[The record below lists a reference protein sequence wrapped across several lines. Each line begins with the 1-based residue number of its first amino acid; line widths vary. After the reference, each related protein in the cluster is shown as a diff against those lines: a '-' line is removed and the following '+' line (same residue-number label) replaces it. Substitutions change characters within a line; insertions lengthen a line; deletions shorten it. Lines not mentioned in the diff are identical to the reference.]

1 MAVPTAPEVGV
12 ATETFLDV
20 LRSEQFRYL
29 DAMAEAN
36 EILRTEP
43 GRVALIAALQ
53 NRLTQ
58 QFFDAQRSIIMRQAV
73 YDVEVQRI
81 EARAETDVQ
90 GIVAAARS
98 RIRALAAAGV
108 PLAPPAGSPAV
119 DAPAPEP
126 GVALARR
133 TEEALAG
140 LPDAA
145 FVASEP
151 DPDAVQRQLGALL
164 DQWWSALNQDG
175 QAQIDHA
182 HARAAMRRH
191 VAAIESGVMEMPPPR
206 SAAAHIAPTRPAAAQ
221 PAAPVARPA
230 LDPPSPSVPSPSV
243 PVASVPAPVP
253 AASVPAPSA
262 QVASLPAPVVQVTP
276 IVAPAPGTIVV
287 SADLPSKL
295 LRAIES
301 APIADLRLLLESLEG
316 HFQQTAHRAP
326 AAAPVQATLA
336 PPGRVMPSTGPTGP
350 TGPTC
355 PAAISAQ
362 VAQVAQVAVPSDDLV
377 IRSEPVDRDPLAR
390 LGALEPV
397 STSTDLVPASGFWSE
412 SRSTSVVDRINQVVP
427 VRVVLPMIAA
437 TSAITLVLALVG

>member
-1 MAVPTAPEVGV
+1 MKPVSGTRQVATPAAPEVGA

-81 EARAETDVQ
+81 EARADTDVQ

-98 RIRALAAAGV
+98 RMQALAAAGV
-108 PLAPPAGSPAV
+108 PLAPPVGTPAV

-133 TEEALAG
+133 TEEALAE

-151 DPDAVQRQLGALL
+151 DPEAVQRQLGALL

-191 VAAIESGVMEMPPPR
+191 VAAIESGVMEMPAPR
-206 SAAAHIAPTRPAAAQ
+206 PAPTASAPAPSVA
-221 PAAPVARPA
+221 PASARPA
-230 LDPPSPSVPSPSV
+230 L
-243 PVASVPAPVP
+243 AP
-253 AASVPAPSA
+253 PAPSQPA
-262 QVASLPAPVVQVTP
+262 PRVVAPLPAPTALPAPVAAAAAPSVATT
-276 IVAPAPGTIVV
+276 VAPAPGTIVV

-316 HFQQTAHRAP
+316 HFQQTAHRPSDATGV
-326 AAAPVQATLA
+326 VQATMV
-336 PPGRVMPSTGPTGP
+336 PPVHASR
-350 TGPTC
+350 
-355 PAAISAQ
+355 PAAPRAPEAIPATATS
-362 VAQVAQVAVPSDDLV
+362 VARAAAPSDDLV
-377 IRSEPVDRDPLAR
+377 IRSEPADRDPLAR

-397 STSTDLVPASGFWSE
+397 SAGTDLVPAPGFWSE
-412 SRSTSVVDRINQVVP
+412 NRSTSVVERINQVVP

>member
-1 MAVPTAPEVGV
+1 MAVPTAPEVGE

-29 DAMAEAN
+29 DAMSEAN

-58 QFFDAQRSIIMRQAV
+58 QFFDAQRSIIMRQAI

-81 EARAETDVQ
+81 ESRADTDVR

-98 RIRALAAAGV
+98 RMKALAAAGV
-108 PLAPPAGSPAV
+108 PLAPPAGGPAV

-133 TEEALAG
+133 TEEALAE

-151 DPDAVQRQLGALL
+151 DPEAVQRQLGALL

-191 VAAIESGVMEMPPPR
+191 VAAIESGVMEMPAPR
-206 SAAAHIAPTRPAAAQ
+206 PSATPSATTLAAPTPAAPTPPALDL
-221 PAAPVARPA
+221 PRASSVAAAPVAAAPVR
-230 LDPPSPSVPSPSV
+230 SPE
-243 PVASVPAPVP
+243 ASLLPAPVP
-253 AASVPAPSA
+253 
-262 QVASLPAPVVQVTP
+262 LPAPVAT
-276 IVAPAPGTIVV
+276 ASPGTIVV

-316 HFQQTAHRAP
+316 HFQQTTHRSPDAGSMVHATMVPAARASLPVGTEPIAATVAP
-326 AAAPVQATLA
+326 AAQMAT
-336 PPGRVMPSTGPTGP
+336 
-350 TGPTC
+350 
-355 PAAISAQ
+355 
-362 VAQVAQVAVPSDDLV
+362 PSDDLV
-377 IRSEPVDRDPLAR
+377 IRTEPVDRDPLAR

-397 STSTDLVPASGFWSE
+397 STNTELVPAPGFWTE
-412 SRSTSVVDRINQVVP
+412 SPSTSVVERINQVIP

-437 TSAITLVLALVG
+437 TSAITIVLALVG

>member
-1 MAVPTAPEVGV
+1 MKPVSGTRQVAVPAAPEVGV
-12 ATETFLDV
+12 ATENFLDV

-29 DAMAEAN
+29 DAVAEAN

-58 QFFDAQRSIIMRQAV
+58 QFFDAQRSIIMRQAI

-81 EARAETDVQ
+81 ESRADTDVQ

-98 RIRALAAAGV
+98 RMQALAAAGR
-108 PLAPPAGSPAV
+108 PLAPPAGGPAV

-133 TEEALAG
+133 TEEALAE

-151 DPDAVQRQLGALL
+151 DPETVQRQLGALL

-206 SAAAHIAPTRPAAAQ
+206 PAAPAATPQVTAPPAAPTRP
-221 PAAPVARPA
+221 V
-230 LDPPSPSVPSPSV
+230 LDPPTVPS
-243 PVASVPAPVP
+243 AAAPAPVP
-253 AASVPAPSA
+253 AVQVATMPAPEVVAPLPAPSA
-262 QVASLPAPVVQVTP
+262 SMAPPAPAAAT
-276 IVAPAPGTIVV
+276 PGTIVV

-316 HFQQTAHRAP
+316 HFQQTAPRSTDAP
-326 AAAPVQATLA
+326 GVVQATMV
-336 PPGRVMPSTGPTGP
+336 PPARVS
-350 TGPTC
+350 
-355 PAAISAQ
+355 PAAGLDTIPANVSP
-362 VAQVAQVAVPSDDLV
+362 AVRASTATDDLV

-390 LGALEPV
+390 LGELEPV
-397 STSTDLVPASGFWSE
+397 SQPGELVPAPGFWSE
-412 SRSTSVVDRINQVVP
+412 NRPSSVVERINQVIP
-427 VRVVLPMIAA
+427 VRVVLPMLAA

>member
-1 MAVPTAPEVGV
+1 MAVQTTQEVGA

-29 DAMAEAN
+29 DAVAEAN
-36 EILRTEP
+36 ELLRTEP

-81 EARAETDVQ
+81 EERAETDVQ

-108 PLAPPAGSPAV
+108 PLAPPAGSPVV

-140 LPDAA
+140 LPEAA

-151 DPDAVQRQLGALL
+151 DPEAVQRQLGTLL

-175 QAQIDHA
+175 QSQIDHA

-191 VAAIESGVMEMPPPR
+191 VAAIESGVMEMPPRPAPAPAAPDR
-206 SAAAHIAPTRPAAAQ
+206 PVVAQTAPASVRPALTPPQPLRAPQAPSAPSAPAASAAASVPPAAVN
-221 PAAPVARPA
+221 AAP
-230 LDPPSPSVPSPSV
+230 
-243 PVASVPAPVP
+243 SVPAPL
-253 AASVPAPSA
+253 PAPSA
-262 QVASLPAPVVQVTP
+262 PA
-276 IVAPAPGTIVV
+276 APAAPGTIVV

-316 HFQQTAHRAP
+316 HFQQTAHRTP
-326 AAAPVQATLA
+326 EAAQPVQATMVPPGPTMPAAVPAAVVVPAA
-336 PPGRVMPSTGPTGP
+336 PPARVV
-350 TGPTC
+350 
-355 PAAISAQ
+355 
-362 VAQVAQVAVPSDDLV
+362 VALSDDLV
-377 IRSEPVDRDPLAR
+377 IRDEPVDHDPLAR
-390 LGALEPV
+390 LGSLEPV
-397 STSTDLVPASGFWSE
+397 ATGADAVSAPGFWNESGPASM
-412 SRSTSVVDRINQVVP
+412 VDRINQVIP